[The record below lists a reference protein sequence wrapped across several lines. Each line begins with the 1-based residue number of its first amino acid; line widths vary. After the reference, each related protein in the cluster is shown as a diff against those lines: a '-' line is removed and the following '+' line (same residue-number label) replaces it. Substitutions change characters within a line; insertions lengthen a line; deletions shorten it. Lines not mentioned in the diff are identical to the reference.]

1 MMRRAMV
8 TRTRT
13 FLISLSILMIA
24 LSAGA
29 QTGRVALKPI
39 IKPGQENRYEI
50 KASVHTLVTP
60 KGAGGIASDVNREV
74 AATVVVRT
82 SVDEKGGV
90 IHEATIES
98 INSRAAIDGVDNSIG
113 GGSLVEQKIEFVLD
127 DYGRVAKCSIPQK
140 AVDAGL
146 AELIF
151 SLTSW
156 IPSADVSVGQ
166 SWGRGAP
173 NSAAAGEYGYI
184 STNKI
189 ADISKGATTTYKLAA
204 VADSRAIIEGE
215 IALNQ
220 SGGSILT
227 TKDGR
232 MNVNV
237 LATGKGST
245 RVEYDMESS
254 RIINATTDTTLE
266 GRLVNVAPTREGEK
280 MQPREG
286 SLVET
291 SKFSIKLLK

>member
-8 TRTRT
+8 TRTRI
-13 FLISLSILMIA
+13 FLISLLILMIA
-24 LSAGA
+24 LSASA

-39 IKPGQENRYEI
+39 IKAGQENRYEI
-50 KASVHTLVTP
+50 NASVHTLVTP
-60 KGAGGIASDVNREV
+60 KGESGIASDVRREI

-82 SVDEKGGV
+82 SLSEKGGV

-98 INSRAAIDGVDNSIG
+98 INSRAAIDGVDNSPG
-113 GGSLVEQKIEFVLD
+113 ASLVEQKIEFVLD
-127 DYGRVAKCSIPQK
+127 NYGRVAKCSIPQK
-140 AVDAGL
+140 AADAGL

-166 SWGRGAP
+166 SWGAGAP
-173 NSAAAGEYGYI
+173 NSPAAGEYGYI
-184 STNKI
+184 STTKI
-189 ADISKGATTTYKLAA
+189 ADISKGATTTYKLAG
-204 VADSRAIIEGE
+204 VDDSKAIIEGA

-220 SGGSILT
+220 SGGSVLT
-227 TKDGR
+227 TRDGR
-232 MNVNV
+232 MNVIV

-245 RVEYDMESS
+245 RVEYDMAGS

-266 GRLVNVAPTREGEK
+266 GRLVNIAPTREGEK

-291 SKFSIKLLK
+291 SRFSIKLVK

>member
-1 MMRRAMV
+1 MV
-8 TRTRT
+8 TRTRII
-13 FLISLSILMIA
+13 FISLLLLMIA
-24 LSAGA
+24 VSAGA
-29 QTGRVALKPI
+29 QTGRVALKPN
-39 IKPGQENRYEI
+39 IKAGQESRYEI
-50 KASVHTLVTP
+50 NASVHTLVTP
-60 KGAGGIASDVNREV
+60 KGAGGIASDVRREV

-82 SVDEKGGV
+82 SVNEKGGV
-90 IHEATIES
+90 LHEATIES
-98 INSRAAIDGVDNSIG
+98 INTRASVDGVDNS
-113 GGSLVEQKIEFVLD
+113 SPAAPLADQKIEFVLD
-127 DYGRVAKCSIPQK
+127 DSGRVTKCSIPQK

-166 SWGRGAP
+166 SWGSGAP
-173 NSAAAGEYGYI
+173 ESAASGEYGYI
-184 STNKI
+184 STTKI
-189 ADISKGATTTYKLAA
+189 ADISKGAATTYRLAGVEANKA
-204 VADSRAIIEGE
+204 VIEGA

-220 SGGSILT
+220 SGGSVLT

-245 RVEYDMESS
+245 RVEYDLEGS